1 MDKHNVIYS
10 CAMTQQEKSIK
21 TDISNTVFKFRNYAE
36 RKKPYTKEYIVYD
49 FIYMK
54 FQNLKLIYAGKQ
66 SEHCPSGSVEV
77 KTAGERRLGN
87 FLRLC

>member
-1 MDKHNVIYS
+1 MCYDSAGKINKNWYKQYCVQISKLCWKKETLHKRVH
-10 CAMTQQEKSIK
+10 SIWLHLYE
-21 TDISNTVFKFRNYAE
+21 ILE
-36 RKKPYTKEYIVYD
+36 
-49 FIYMK
+49 
-54 FQNLKLIYAGKQ
+54 LKLIYAGKK